1 MAFPVLTQSNNT
13 GWAVL
18 KKVKLK
24 VRGLWF
30 TVEKGEADPQEDMM
44 ALDVLVSVV
53 PPEMVATVAKKKT
66 MKESGDAIAT
76 MRVGDD

>member
-13 GWAVL
+13 GWVVL
-18 KKVKLK
+18 KK

-44 ALDVLVSVV
+44 ALDVLVSVLL
-53 PPEMVATVAKKKT
+53 PEMVATVAKKKT
-66 MKESGDAIAT
+66 TKESRDAIAT